1 MSALDEIF
9 IKEKLGAREMA
20 RPLRTLVALQR
31 MWVQFPT
38 PTWWF
43 ITITI
48 CSPFSRGFVPSNVLF
63 RYQAHGCTNMNSG
76 KTSIHKT
83 KKEKLWLTGSL
94 GHVIFVFEM
103 FRNLF
108 KFSQKEEQPAWW
120 VSWHYRV
127 FGRDGV
133 NVSSVTHHS
142 TSLVEVALVTSGMAV
157 EATINATTDLSLS
170 YH

>member
-1 MSALDEIF
+1 
-9 IKEKLGAREMA
+9 MA

-142 TSLVEVALVTSGMAV
+142 TSLVEVALVTWKLPLMLLLIFPSP
-157 EATINATTDLSLS
+157 TTRVFGQVHRVKNSHCNEV
-170 YH
+170 Y